1 MRTEAQHLPRWQ
13 VIAIDSEKSRVALQ
27 LHVQRELEHFKGHFP
42 GFGVLPGVVQLDWVV
57 RLAQQYFQI
66 TDEGFLGMEQIK
78 FQAIVLPEAL
88 IELKLEWDSSRRR
101 LSFVYQDSAK
111 IYSSGRLIWR
121 SAA

>member
-1 MRTEAQHLPRWQ
+1 MKTEAQYLPQWQ
-13 VIAIDSEKSRVALQ
+13 VIAIDAEKSRVALQ
-27 LHVQRELEHFKGHFP
+27 LHVQSELEHFKGHFP

-57 RLAQQYFQI
+57 RLARQYFQI

-78 FQAIVLPEAL
+78 FQSIVLPEAL

-101 LSFVYQDSAK
+101 LSFVYQDIAK